1 MSSTGKARA
10 KPAPEPGKDAKVNRL
25 GISETAFEKRTLK
38 GMELEKLTGWPWPA
52 EEVTHLLGTPRK
64 FAGGLGAWR
73 EELVSRI
80 LNGDLQSDPDL
91 AGSDL
96 KNVRR
101 TVDEYIGLMREI
113 ARHLA
118 LLHRTPDLGNK
129 KEPIDE
135 LIYII
140 LSRKTR
146 ESAYQH
152 AYDKLK
158 DRYSTWDDAAGA
170 APEEIEKLIWSS
182 GLSGRK
188 ATSILGALNAIK
200 EKFGSCSLDDA
211 VDWSD
216 LELESFLCSLPEI
229 QKKSAY
235 CVMMYSMG
243 RQVFPVDTHVGRIM
257 KRLGPT
263 RILDIDLDGL
273 DHKRLQS
280 ALVDLVPP
288 VLRHSLHVNM
298 VMHGRATCKAR
309 SPGCDGCAISRFCRQ
324 YRDEKLR
331 AASASNS
338 PIFMDFFCGAGGLS
352 LGFRNAGFRPILAL
366 DSDAS
371 ATRTYM
377 YNDPTIA
384 EADVLTGDVRD
395 LEIED
400 LRRRLDGRQLDL
412 MLGAP
417 PCQGF
422 SNAGKRTKL
431 AHFAR
436 KALQGY
442 SVDRDKRNYLFEYL
456 IGAALQLKPT
466 LFLMENVPGMD
477 TKRNGGPS
485 FMQTAALMLEQ
496 GGYATAIWKLN
507 AVSFGVPQKRLRKFL
522 VASLTGSV
530 PSFPESD
537 FQDRTSSS
545 FDPDALPP
553 ISLDQAIFDLPP
565 LDAEDGDVVMIDD
578 RPENDDDPRS
588 RFYLTNSRFQV
599 KKSGAFIYNHRSR
612 YQNDRDLE
620 LYALLEPGEDSV
632 HAVERHGRSDLM
644 RYRTDIFDDKYS
656 KMRPTEP
663 AKTIVSHLAKD
674 GNSYIHPDQTR
685 SITQREA
692 ARIQSFPDDHI
703 FCGGPTEQ
711 WVQIGNSVPP
721 ALAHAIGQ
729 HLMDFLKRSEYEK

>member
-1 MSSTGKARA
+1 MSKIEKAA
-10 KPAPEPGKDAKVNRL
+10 KKPVSRDSKNSRGSGLRISNR
-25 GISETAFEKRTLK
+25 TVEKRTLK

-52 EEVTHLLGTPRK
+52 EEVTHLLGTPKK
-64 FAGGLGAWR
+64 FAGELGPWR
-73 EELVSRI
+73 EQLVSRI
-80 LNGDLQSDPDL
+80 LDGELQCDPNL
-91 AGSDL
+91 VGGER
-96 KNVRR
+96 KHVRA

-113 ARHLA
+113 ARHLG
-118 LLHRTPDLGNK
+118 LIHRTPDLGNK
-129 KEPIDE
+129 TDPVDE

-146 ESAYQH
+146 ESAYQR
-152 AYDKLK
+152 AYDNLK
-158 DRYSTWDDAAGA
+158 DRYSTWDDAANA
-170 APEEIEKLIWSS
+170 TIEEIEELIWSS

-188 ATSILGALNAIK
+188 ATSILGALTVIK
-200 EKFGSCSLDDA
+200 EKFGTCSLDDA

-216 LELESFLCSLPEI
+216 QELENFLCSLPEI

-243 RQVFPVDTHVGRIM
+243 RRVFPVDTHVGRIM
-257 KRLGPT
+257 KRLAPT
-263 RILDIDLDGL
+263 RILGISLEGL
-273 DHKRLQS
+273 DHKKLQS
-280 ALVDLVPP
+280 ALIDLVPP

-309 SPGCDGCAISRFCRQ
+309 SPGCDDCAISRFCHQHRN
-324 YRDEKLR
+324 EKLR
-331 AASASNS
+331 TVSRSES
-338 PIFMDFFCGAGGLS
+338 PIFMDLFCGAGGMS
-352 LGFRNAGFRPILAL
+352 LGFRNAGFRPILAV

-384 EADVLTGDVRD
+384 EADVLTGDIRD
-395 LEIED
+395 LEIKD

-442 SVDRDKRNYLFEYL
+442 SVDRDERNYLFEYL

-578 RPENDDDPRS
+578 RPGNDDDSRF
-588 RFYLTNSRFQV
+588 RFYLTNPRFRV

-620 LYALLEPGEDSV
+620 LYALLEPGENSV

-656 KMRPTEP
+656 KMKPMEP
-663 AKTIVSHLAKD
+663 ARTIVSHLSKD
-674 GNSYIHPDQTR
+674 GNSYIHPGQTR

-703 FCGGPTEQ
+703 FCGSPTEQ

-729 HLMDFLKRSEYEK
+729 HLIDFLKRSEYEK

>member
-1 MSSTGKARA
+1 MTRNGKARE
-10 KPAPEPGKDAKVNRL
+10 KPASEQGINSRGNRL
-25 GISETAFEKRTLK
+25 GISKRAFEKRTLK

-52 EEVTHLLGTPRK
+52 EEVTHLLGIPKK
-64 FAGGLGAWR
+64 FAGELGPWR
-73 EELVSRI
+73 EQLVSRI
-80 LNGDLQSDPDL
+80 LNGELQCDLPLEGGDR
-91 AGSDL
+91 
-96 KNVRR
+96 KHVRG

-113 ARHLA
+113 ARHLG
-118 LLHRTPDLGNK
+118 LIHRTPDLGNK
-129 KEPIDE
+129 ADPVDE

-146 ESAYQH
+146 ESAYQR
-152 AYDKLK
+152 AYDNLK
-158 DRYSTWDDAAGA
+158 GRYSTWDDAADA
-170 APEEIEKLIWSS
+170 SAEEIEELIWSS

-188 ATSILGALNAIK
+188 ATSILGALTVIK
-200 EKFGSCSLDDA
+200 EKFGTCSLDDA
-211 VDWSD
+211 VDWTD
-216 LELESFLCSLPEI
+216 QELENFLVSLPEI

-243 RQVFPVDTHVGRIM
+243 RRVFPVDTHVGRVM
-257 KRLGPT
+257 RRLAPT
-263 RILDIDLDGL
+263 RILGISLEGL
-273 DHKRLQS
+273 DHKKLQS

-309 SPGCDGCAISRFCRQ
+309 SPGCDDCAISRFCHQHRN
-324 YRDEKLR
+324 EKLR
-331 AASASNS
+331 AAARSSS
-338 PIFMDFFCGAGGLS
+338 PIFMDLFCGAGGMS
-352 LGFRNAGFRPILAL
+352 LGFRNAGFLPILAL
-366 DSDAS
+366 DADAS

-442 SVDRDKRNYLFEYL
+442 SVDRDERNYLFEYL

-496 GGYATAIWKLN
+496 GGYETATWKLN

-530 PSFPESD
+530 PSFPETD
-537 FQDRTSSS
+537 FQDRTSRS

-553 ISLDQAIFDLPP
+553 ISLDQAIFDLPA

-578 RPENDDDPRS
+578 RTENDDDPRS
-588 RFYLTNSRFQV
+588 RFYLTNPRFPV

-656 KMRPTEP
+656 KMKPMEP

-729 HLMDFLKRSEYEK
+729 HLMDFLKRSEYKK